1 MKKVEITITHDVL
14 SRDKNLS
21 PMELALMVQS
31 QVLAGMTQ
39 EAEITSATRT
49 FMGLAQVTYIVKTTA
64 ELEEISSGDDVQPDA
79 TTA

>member
-14 SRDKNLS
+14 ARDKKLS
-21 PMELALMVQS
+21 PMELARMVQS
-31 QVLAGMTQ
+31 QILAPMEQ
-39 EAEITSATRT
+39 EAEITKAERT
-49 FMGLAQVTYIVKTTA
+49 FMGYAEVRYIVKTTA